1 MVRTQI
7 YLTKKERDS
16 LTALAKA
23 TGKRQ
28 SELIREAVD
37 LLIEQSDSQL
47 SAVVIAEVSAGARH
61 DRERENLDGSLAAF
75 RVVPV
80 TAEIARE
87 GGLLRSRFGKSHG
100 VGLADALLAATAL
113 HEHAELA
120 TLNVKHYPMIKGLRP
135 AYSRGLKTTG

>member
-1 MVRTQI
+1 VTIALLVDTDLMIDYLRGLPGAVTFLKRHADRMV
-7 YLTKKERDS
+7 
-16 LTALAKA
+16 
-23 TGKRQ
+23 
-28 SELIREAVD
+28 
-37 LLIEQSDSQL
+37 L
-47 SAVVIAEVSAGARH
+47 SAVVIAEVYAGARN

-120 TLNVKHYPMIKGLRP
+120 TLNVKHYPMIKGLKP
-135 AYSRGLKTTG
+135 AYSRGLETTG